1 MNSSCR
7 PLQSTRNFFA
17 HPVAVPL
24 LASTALF
31 ISGCAAP
38 RKPPLPEVK
47 PSASNPIPKRSA
59 PARPA
64 TSSNDLVLPR
74 DGLRLF
80 DGKTLTGW
88 AVTDFGG
95 SGEVKVQE
103 GSLILGMGV
112 MTGVT
117 WTNPLA
123 RMNYEIELEA
133 MRVDGSDFFCAL
145 TFPVGENPCSLIV
158 GGWGGG
164 VVGLSSLDGEDAA
177 HNETT
182 RYLNFEKG
190 RWYRIRVRVTPSA
203 IRAWIDGD
211 PVVDVTTTGRKI
223 SIRSEVESS
232 RPLGFA
238 TWSTTGALRNIW
250 MRPL

>member
-7 PLQSTRNFFA
+7 PPQSTRNFFA
-17 HPVAVPL
+17 HALAVTL
-24 LASTALF
+24 LASAAWFTP
-31 ISGCAAP
+31 GCATL
-38 RKPPLPEVK
+38 REPPLSQAAPG
-47 PSASNPIPKRSA
+47 ASIPAPKAPA

-64 TSSNDLVLPR
+64 TSTNNLVLSR
-74 DGLRLF
+74 EGLRLF

-88 AVTDFGG
+88 AITDFGG
-95 SGEVKVQE
+95 SGEVKVEE
-103 GSLILGMGV
+103 GNLILGMGV

-117 WTNPLA
+117 WTNPIA
-123 RMNYEIELEA
+123 RMNYEVELEA
-133 MRVDGSDFFCAL
+133 MRVDGSDFFCGL

-190 RWYRIRVRVTPSA
+190 RWYRVRLRVAPTA
-203 IRAWIDGD
+203 IQAWIDD
-211 PVVDVTTTGRKI
+211 DKVVDVTTTGRKI
-223 SIRSEVESS
+223 SIRSEVELS